1 MNLRIIITIK
11 GNDITVDL
19 MTPKVKKPEAS
30 TITMND
36 LLFDFTTKQELLIEA
51 FELYGDILT
60 DDEILDRCNR
70 IWEKYL
76 KIKKGNNNE

>member
-30 TITMND
+30 PITMND
-36 LLFDFTTKQELLIEA
+36 LLLDFTTKQELLIEA
-51 FELYGDILT
+51 FEFYGDILT

-76 KIKKGNNNE
+76 KIKN

>member
-1 MNLRIIITIK
+1 
-11 GNDITVDL
+11 

-30 TITMND
+30 PITMND
-36 LLFDFTTKQELLIEA
+36 LLLDFTTKQELLIEA
-51 FELYGDILT
+51 FEFYGDILT

-76 KIKKGNNNE
+76 KIKNYNNE